1 MSTIFKTFGNKNC
14 PLITSEYSYLL
25 TVLKEKYYNNTMID
39 ENTPCLRLRN
49 QTTREEET
57 YCKIY
62 LKKFRGYVK
71 HVFLNLQSIGLF
83 IMTLIF
89 AAVITLLL
97 PKLMEG
103 DGDPMPWIISYAL
116 LGVSLFFLI
125 YATAQKLWF
134 WKYAKYVVVTNEGIW
149 IMWYSTFWWSKDFTG
164 KKHFWSPS
172 WSLYEWREIKL
183 TTDDSAR
190 PRSPVKLGNI
200 GDDFDHAVNKSTH
213 LTTLFMTR
221 WDGVQQIHF
230 LDESD
235 ANEILA
241 YAKQQQKGKK
251 RKKKDMEIIEEEYDK
266 IPDEYINDDE
276 D

>member
-1 MSTIFKTFGNKNC
+1 MSTIFKIFDSKNY
-14 PLITSEYSYLL
+14 LFITSEYSDLL

-49 QTTREEET
+49 QTAREEET

-62 LKKFRGYVK
+62 LKKFRGYIR
-71 HVFLNLQSIGLF
+71 HVFINFQSIGLF
-83 IMTLIF
+83 FMMIISVV
-89 AAVITLLL
+89 AITLLL
-97 PKLMEG
+97 PRLMEN
-103 DGDPMPWIISYAL
+103 DSDKMPWIIVYAF
-116 LGVSLFFLI
+116 LGISVFFYI
-125 YATAQKLWF
+125 YLMAQKLWF

-172 WSLYEWREIKL
+172 WSLYEWREIKI
-183 TTDDSAR
+183 TTDNSAR
-190 PRSPVKLGNI
+190 PRSPVKTGNVEN
-200 GDDFDHAVNKSTH
+200 DFDYTVIKSSQ
-213 LTTLFMTR
+213 LTSLFLTR

-230 LDESD
+230 VEESD

-241 YAKQQQKGKK
+241 YAKEQQKRKK
-251 RKKKDMEIIEEEYDK
+251 RKKKDMEIIEEEYDR

-276 D
+276 E